1 MPAHKSPR
9 PFVRCKNTH
18 RKWPGCL
25 VKFSQRSQSAREP
38 SDFARPPSR
47 GGNPVWEKAWLGR
60 QPSCRYFPPLW
71 RKAHSALG
79 GAIIAPAPPAIGR
92 YAIYIKNQDKS
103 KPLLFNAASSGSVQ
117 FAAPPPKS
125 QGKGTTANRFP
136 AGIGGSHQGHFQSTQ
151 REHKPTP
158 QCAWL
163 R

>member
-47 GGNPVWEKAWLGR
+47 GGNPVWGKALLGR

-103 KPLLFNAASSGSVQ
+103 NRCPLMQRVAPPQNHKGKARRPTDFQLESVAPVKDIFNLLNESTSRHRSAPGSVD
-117 FAAPPPKS
+117 S
-125 QGKGTTANRFP
+125 
-136 AGIGGSHQGHFQSTQ
+136 S
-151 REHKPTP
+151 
-158 QCAWL
+158 
-163 R
+163 